1 MATKE
6 QIKKAILDLAGNPDS
21 GVVAEF
27 ADAWADA
34 IVEID
39 TPRAAQPVKET
50 RVVNAAETR

>member
-6 QIKKAILDLAGNPDS
+6 QIKKAILDVAGNPDS
-21 GVVAEF
+21 GVIADF

-50 RVVNAAETR
+50 RVVSALETR

>member
-6 QIKKAILDLAGNPDS
+6 QIKKAILDVAGNPES

-27 ADAWADA
+27 AEAWADA

-39 TPRAAQPVKET
+39 SPRAAAPAKEI